1 MFPEYVNKKL
11 LCLIIFIV
19 LGQVRQENLLARQV
33 ICMSRAWLF
42 HTPGMVNRNTSR
54 PIMFLNLKREADSTD
69 VCQFNHTYKCTNN
82 GSKAGKRAHRLYTC
96 NGHIYKFYSSETIL
110 ANMSQEFY

>member
-33 ICMSRAWLF
+33 ICMSRSWLF
-42 HTPGMVNRNTSR
+42 HTPGMVNRYNLESR
-54 PIMFLNLKREADSTD
+54 FQDTKVAE
-69 VCQFNHTYKCTNN
+69 V
-82 GSKAGKRAHRLYTC
+82 G
-96 NGHIYKFYSSETIL
+96 E
-110 ANMSQEFY
+110 